1 MGSNMANAPSA
12 AWYIVDVFR
21 HNDIYTVQ
29 VAYSFTT
36 STCPVYI
43 RTQTNGTWNAWRLF
57 NPGTANT
64 AQVLTG
70 YTFSSANG
78 VNLSGTMVNRGKLN
92 WSGSNTTYSVPA
104 GYYSGGTLDSRT
116 SYNNGYN
123 AGVTAGKNT
132 ALSIRSTTVNA
143 GTSAGTARFPTWEGD
158 TKDVQYRRASYSISG
173 TIHAIFM
180 YGSNTSY
187 YPVLYCRAANMI
199 FTAKS
204 ATGHCKFKCNSPAY
218 VNNTGFVLPLYEKSG
233 PGSVTFTA
241 IIYYSS

>member
-78 VNLSGTMVNRGKLN
+78 VNLSGTMANRGRLN
-92 WSGSNTTYSVPA
+92 WSGINTTYGVPA
-104 GYYSGGTLDSRT
+104 GYYSGGTLDSRG
-116 SYNNGYN
+116 SYNSGYNNG
-123 AGVTAGKNT
+123 
-132 ALSIRSTTVNA
+132 VNA
-143 GTSAGTARFPTWEGD
+143 GKTSFTLTVVSGWPDSQYQTFGATVGAYYIAAMGGDPGYFNEFAVSGATITSNVTTGSTPPDGANFARMVTMRATSGQITVNWGD
-158 TKDVQYRRASYSISG
+158 TLG
-173 TIHAIFM
+173 
-180 YGSNTSY
+180 YGGGGI
-187 YPVLYCRAANMI
+187 VCR
-199 FTAKS
+199 
-204 ATGHCKFKCNSPAY
+204 
-218 VNNTGFVLPLYEKSG
+218 VN
-233 PGSVTFTA
+233 
-241 IIYYSS
+241 